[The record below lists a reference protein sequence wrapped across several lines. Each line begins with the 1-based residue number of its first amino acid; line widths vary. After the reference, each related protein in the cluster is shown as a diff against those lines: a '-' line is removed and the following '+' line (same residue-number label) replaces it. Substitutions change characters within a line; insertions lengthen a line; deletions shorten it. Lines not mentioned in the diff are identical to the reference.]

1 VSADPLRIAR
11 ETLPGERAW
20 LVGGAVRDRLLG
32 LSTADLDIVVDG
44 DVAAAAK
51 AVGRAGRGAAFALS
65 EQFGAWR
72 VSERRGRW
80 QVDLTPLRGGSIE
93 ADLALRDFTVNA
105 IAEPLDG
112 GPLVDPLGGAADLR
126 AGRLRIAG
134 ARAFADDP
142 LRTLRLVRLECERSL
157 VAEPATVELARHEA
171 SRLASVSGERVFGE
185 LRRLLVTPGVAD
197 GVRRMDELGVLRAVL
212 PELSALQGVEQNR
225 YHHRDVWGHTLEVLE
240 ATVALEADPGG
251 VLGAEH
257 ADAIAAV
264 LAEPLADGLC
274 RGDALRLGAL
284 LHDIAKPL
292 TIGYRP
298 DGRVIFPGHDARGA
312 EMSSAILAR
321 LRTSERLRSHVAL
334 LARHHLRL
342 GFLVHR
348 QPLSRRELFDYLRA
362 CEPVEVDVTLL
373 SVADRLATRG
383 DAAERATAAHLEL
396 ARELL
401 PDALRWHA
409 EGPPAPVV
417 RGDELAR
424 ALGLTPGP
432 ELGRLLEE
440 LAAARFTG
448 EADTRERA
456 VAHARR
462 LLCAD
467 RLP

>member
-1 VSADPLRIAR
+1 MSEPLGITR
-11 ETLPGERAW
+11 EALAGTRAW
-20 LVGGAVRDRLLG
+20 LVGGALRDRLVG
-32 LSTADLDIVVDG
+32 LATADLDVVVDG
-44 DVAAAAK
+44 DVEAAAR
-51 AVGRAGRGAAFALS
+51 AVGRAGQAAVFALS

-72 VSERRGRW
+72 VSERGGRW

-105 IAEPLDG
+105 IAEPLAG
-112 GPLVDPLGGAADLR
+112 GPLVDPLGGEADLR
-126 AGRLRIAG
+126 AGRLRVAG
-134 ARAFADDP
+134 PRAFADDP
-142 LRTLRLVRLECERSL
+142 LRALRLVRLACERSFT
-157 VAEPATVELARHEA
+157 VEPATAELAGGA
-171 SRLASVSGERVFGE
+171 APGLAAVSGERVFGE
-185 LRRLLVTPGVAD
+185 LRRMLATRCVAD
-197 GVRRMDELGVLRAVL
+197 GVRRMAELDVLRGVL
-212 PELSALQGVEQNR
+212 PELCALQGVEQNR

-240 ATVALEADPGG
+240 AVVALEDDPAA
-251 VLGAEH
+251 LFGAEH
-257 ADAIAAV
+257 GAAIARV
-264 LAEPLADGLC
+264 LAEPLADGLR

-284 LHDIAKPL
+284 LHDVAKPA

-298 DGRVIFPGHDARGA
+298 DGRVIFPGHDERGA
-312 EMSSAILAR
+312 EMSSAILSR
-321 LRTSERLRSHVAL
+321 LRTSERLRAHVAA

-348 QPLSRRELFDYLRA
+348 RPLARREVFDYLRA
-362 CEPVEVDVTLL
+362 CAPVEVDVTLL

-383 DAAERATAAHLEL
+383 DAAERAIALHLEL

-409 EGPPAPVV
+409 EGPPAPAV

-424 ALGLTPGP
+424 ALGLRPGP
-432 ELGRLLEE
+432 QLGQLLEE

-462 LLCAD
+462 LLCD
-467 RLP
+467 R